1 MLRGLLQARLQEALV
16 QLTFRRQV
24 IKVLTGHLA
33 ADRIGIRQIQLVQK
47 ARQRRAH
54 ILARQ
59 VHHGN
64 VGHGVKRHGVVQ
76 ERAQLLLQRG
86 GVAHVLKR
94 PAHGLARHVQ
104 VLHNGLLMLFQELFV
119 HNGCGGDGLTARVG
133 EGAVPLNRQ
142 VDGNIQR
149 VDQDLRQRN
158 ERLRQNGHAPV
169 LLLHH
174 VEHLKRAG
182 FELQVE
188 RALETIFRQ
197 QRLNGVLRRAAL
209 AVAVYGAA
217 AQVVERGNGS
227 VVGHDVQHAQVVHA
241 DDLVAVFQ
249 LGVVVQN
256 GADVAGQRANVVV
269 AFVEQSGQAHVV
281 HAVGLEREVVERFAR
296 LSSHDELRQAHR
308 RRSHDKPH
316 AHVARI
322 GAAHKLTRFDVR
334 GERNAIAC
342 IAAARSYAALRAFAR
357 RTSAQAKRRKRR
369 HARKRGEA
377 APRHQEVSHIC
388 PPFTRKGFDGSNT
401 WKTSQCMRPD

>member
-1 MLRGLLQARLQEALV
+1 M
-16 QLTFRRQV
+16 
-24 IKVLTGHLA
+24 
-33 ADRIGIRQIQLVQK
+33 QK

-64 VGHGVKRHGVVQ
+64 VGHGIKRHRVVQ

-94 PAHGLARHVQ
+94 PRYRLTRHVQ
-104 VLHNGLLMLFQELFV
+104 VLDDGLLMLFQELLV
-119 HNGCGGDGLTARVG
+119 HDGCGSDGLAACVG

-149 VDQDLRQRN
+149 VDQDFCQRH

-174 VEHLKRAG
+174 VQHLKRAG

-188 RALETIFRQ
+188 RTLETIFRQ
-197 QRLNGVLRRAAL
+197 QRLNGVLWRATL

-217 AQVVERGNGS
+217 AQVVERGHRF
-227 VVGHDVQHAQVVHA
+227 VVGHNIQHAQIIHA
-241 DDLVAVFQ
+241 DNLVLVFQ
-249 LGVVVQN
+249 LGVVVQDR
-256 GADVAGQRANVVV
+256 ADIARQRANVVV
-269 AFVEQSGQAHVV
+269 ALVEQSRQAHIV
-281 HAVGLEREVVERFAR
+281 HAVRLEREVVERFAR

-308 RRSHDKPH
+308 RRAHDKAD
-316 AHVARI
+316 AHIARI
-322 GAAHKLTRFDVR
+322 GAAHKLARFSVR
-334 GERNAIAC
+334 GERNAIVC

-357 RTSAQAKRRKRR
+357 RASAQPQRRKRR
-369 HARKRGEA
+369 HARKRREA
-377 APRHQEVSHIC
+377 APRHYRVSHIIRL
-388 PPFTRKGFDGSNT
+388 PHGKLRQGKRGNRRGTHIRESASSGKQQRVRHSVRRSHIALSKAVFIFG
-401 WKTSQCMRPD
+401 